1 MPHGPVM
8 RWLGTILLL
17 VFLLI
22 GGAAFALES
31 DPRRQETKPEQG
43 QEQQKKEPPPP
54 DEQEEKAK
62 PYRVKGSDVVVTSTR
77 TGERIVNVP
86 YSAVSLDFDYLVNLK
101 QARSIP
107 EALSEVPG
115 VMVQKTG
122 HARGCPYI
130 RGFPGYRNLFLIDG
144 IRLNNSVFRDG
155 PNQYWGSIDSLI
167 AERLELVAGPSS
179 VLYGSDAIGG
189 TVQLITRERAGYEQ
203 DFGLNGRAHY
213 RFGGAES
220 SHTGRLELQ
229 GNKGKRLGFL
239 FGASLKKYGELR
251 AGAGTGVMPK
261 TGYGQQ
267 SLDLKLNYAVDENRE
282 LVLGLQHDN
291 IADAWRT
298 HRTVFAKSWLGTAIG
313 TDQELSLD
321 QRRQLAYLQYR
332 WDRVSRHIDQ
342 AKFSL
347 SWHRQYESQF
357 RRRGSGARTIDGF
370 DVGTAGFWGQF
381 ISRTRWGKL
390 TYGWEYY
397 LDFVDSFREDPDDA
411 NPAARVSP
419 RGPVAD
425 DARYHLF
432 GLYLQDEVS
441 LHESLDLT
449 AGLRYSWIRAT
460 AGQVG
465 MGAIEPAFAELPK
478 LDQGYSSVVGNLR
491 LLYHLDGHWNIYG
504 GAAQGFRAPNLSDL
518 TRFDVARSG
527 EHETPSLSVKP
538 EKYLSLE
545 TGVKCL
551 HRTWQGSLSYFH
563 LFIDGMIIRVP
574 TGNMIG
580 DNTEVTR
587 LNIGDG
593 RIHGLEAAGF
603 VAFSGIGLPQWT
615 GAAALT
621 WVEGDADTFPTSA
634 AVVERRPMS
643 RIQPVTATL
652 SLRWGHPSGRYWAE
666 GVVTAAGAQRRL
678 SPDDERDTQRIP
690 PGGTPGYAVF
700 TVRGGIA
707 LSRSA
712 RLLISLENITDKDY
726 RILGSGL
733 NEPGRNLVIGLDLGF

>member
-1 MPHGPVM
+1 M
-8 RWLGTILLL
+8 RRVGTVLLL
-17 VFLLI
+17 VLFLI

-31 DPRRQETKPEQG
+31 DLHRRETKPERGQG
-43 QEQQKKEPPPP
+43 QEQKKKETSPPA
-54 DEQEEKAK
+54 EQEEKVK
-62 PYRVKGSDVVVTSTR
+62 SYRVKGSAVVVTSTR
-77 TGERIVNVP
+77 TEERIVNVP
-86 YSAVSLDFDYLVNLK
+86 YSAVSLDFDYLINLK
-101 QARSIP
+101 QARTIP

-130 RGFPGYRNLFLIDG
+130 RGFPGFRNLFLIDG

-155 PNQYWGSIDSLI
+155 PNQYWGTIDSLI
-167 AERLELVAGPSS
+167 AERVELVAGPSS

-189 TVQLITRERAGYEQ
+189 TVQVITRERSRYEQ
-203 DFGLNGRAHY
+203 DFGLNGRAYY

-229 GNKGKRLGFL
+229 GNKGRRLGFL
-239 FGASLKKYGELR
+239 LGVGLKQYGDLR
-251 AGAGTGVMPK
+251 AGARTGVMPK
-261 TGYGQQ
+261 TGYDQQ
-267 SLDLKLNYAVDENRE
+267 SLDLKFNYAVDEDRE

-291 IADAWRT
+291 IDDAWRT
-298 HRTVFAKSWLGTAIG
+298 HRTVFSKSWLGTTIG
-313 TDQELSLD
+313 TDKELLLD

-342 AKFSL
+342 AVFSL
-347 SWHRQYESQF
+347 SWHRQYEGHF
-357 RRRGSGARTIDGF
+357 RRRNDGARTIDGF

-381 ISRTRWGKL
+381 VSRTRLGKL

-411 NPAARVSP
+411 NPAARISP

-432 GLYLQDEVS
+432 GLYLQNETPLLD
-441 LHESLDLT
+441 SLDLT
-449 AGLRYSWIRAT
+449 AGLRYSWAK
-460 AGQVG
+460 AAAAEVG
-465 MGAIEPAFAELPK
+465 MGNIEPAFAELPK
-478 LDQGYSSVVGNLR
+478 LDQRYSSVVGNLR
-491 LLYHLDGHWNIYG
+491 LLYHLDDHWNIYG

-518 TRFDVARSG
+518 TRFDIARSG

-545 TGVKCL
+545 AGVKCL
-551 HRTWQGSLSYFH
+551 HRTWQGSLSYFR

-580 DNTEVTR
+580 ANTEVTR
-587 LNIGDG
+587 RNIGDG
-593 RIHGLEAAGF
+593 RMHGLEAAGILHL
-603 VAFSGIGLPQWT
+603 SGIGLPHWT
-615 GAAALT
+615 GAAALS
-621 WVEGDADTFPTSA
+621 WIEGDTDTFPTSA

-643 RIQPVTATL
+643 RIQPATAAL
-652 SLRWGHPSGRYWAE
+652 SLRWEHPSARYWAE
-666 GVVTAAGAQRRL
+666 GVMTAAGAQRRL

-700 TVRGGIA
+700 TVRGGIV
-707 LSRSA
+707 LSRTA
-712 RLLISLENITDKDY
+712 RLLISLENIADQDY

>member
-1 MPHGPVM
+1 MELRRVG
-8 RWLGTILLL
+8 L
-17 VFLLI
+17 VLALIFFL
-22 GGAAFALES
+22 ASVSTFAQKS
-31 DPRRQETKPEQG
+31 DSPRQEGKSR
-43 QEQQKKEPPPP
+43 QEKKQKQKEATPPA
-54 DEQEEKAK
+54 EREEKAK
-62 PYRVKGSDVVVTSTR
+62 PYRIKGSDVVVTSTR
-77 TGERIVNVP
+77 TEERIVNVP

-101 QARSIP
+101 QARTIP

-115 VMVQKTG
+115 VMVQKTA
-122 HARGCPYI
+122 HAQGSPYI
-130 RGFPGYRNLFLIDG
+130 RGFTGYRNLFLVDG

-155 PNQYWGSIDSLI
+155 PNQYWSTIDPLI
-167 AERLELVAGPSS
+167 AERLELIGGPSS

-189 TVQLITRERAGYEQ
+189 TVQLITQERSRFEQ
-203 DFGLNGRAHY
+203 DFDLNGRAYY

-229 GNKGKRLGFL
+229 GNKGKRLGFFL
-239 FGASLKKYGELR
+239 GASLKKYGDLR
-251 AGAGTGVMPK
+251 AGGVTGLMPK
-261 TGYGQQ
+261 TGYDQG
-267 SLDLKLNYAVDENRE
+267 SMDFKLDYAVAENRE
-282 LVLGLQHDN
+282 LTLGLQHDN

-298 HRTVFAKSWLGTAIG
+298 HRTVYAKSWLGTTIG
-313 TDQELSLD
+313 TDKELSLD
-321 QRRQLAYLQYR
+321 QRRQLVYLQYR
-332 WDRVSRHIDQ
+332 WDRVNRHIDQ

-357 RRRGSGARTIDGF
+357 RRRSSDARTTDGF
-370 DVGTAGFWGQF
+370 DVGTFGFWGQF
-381 ISRTRWGKL
+381 ISRSRIGKL

-397 LDFVDSFREDPDDA
+397 LDFVDSFRRDPDNA
-411 NPAARVSP
+411 NPAARESP

-425 DARYHLF
+425 DAKYHLF

-441 LHESLDLT
+441 LYESLDLT
-449 AGLRYSWIRAT
+449 AGLRYSWIKAL
-460 AGQVG
+460 AAQVG
-465 MGAIEPAFAELPK
+465 MGAIEPAFAELPE
-478 LDQGYSSVVGNLR
+478 LNQRYSSVVGNLR
-491 LLYHLDGHWNIYG
+491 LLYHLDDHWNIYG

-518 TRFDVARSG
+518 TRFDIARSG
-527 EHETPSLSVKP
+527 EQETPSVSLNP

-580 DNTEVTR
+580 ANAEVTR
-587 LNIGDG
+587 RNSGVG
-593 RIHGLEAAGF
+593 RMHGLEAAG
-603 VAFSGIGLPQWT
+603 VIVLSGIGLPQWT
-615 GAAALT
+615 AAASMT
-621 WVEGDADTFPTSA
+621 WVEGDIDTFPTSA
-634 AVVERRPMS
+634 AVLERRPMS
-643 RIQPVTATL
+643 RIQPAMAIL
-652 SLRWGHPSGRYWAE
+652 SLRWEHPSGRYWAE
-666 GVVTAAGAQRRL
+666 GVMTAAGAQRRL

-690 PGGTPGYAVF
+690 PGGTPGYTVF
-700 TVRGGIA
+700 TVRGGIG